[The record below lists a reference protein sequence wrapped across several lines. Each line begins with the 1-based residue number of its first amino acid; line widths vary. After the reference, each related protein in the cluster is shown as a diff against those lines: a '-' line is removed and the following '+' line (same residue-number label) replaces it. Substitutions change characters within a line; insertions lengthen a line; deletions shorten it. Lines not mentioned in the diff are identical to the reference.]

1 MKSFII
7 SFFLILIFIVFS
19 SSNRPNSSSYF
30 AYALKQVKKYNPD
43 RKDYVIVIDYR
54 KSIFSKRLYLLDMK
68 KKNIVLSSSVS
79 HAWKSGGLY
88 ARKFSNRIG
97 TNTSCM
103 GNFLTGS
110 SRYGKY
116 GYRMAVKG
124 LDRGVNDNAL
134 ERAIIFHSTRKMK
147 TKWSWGCFATPE
159 KVNKKIINV
168 TKNGVLVCV
177 IV

>member
-1 MKSFII
+1 MKSLIISIFFII
-7 SFFLILIFIVFS
+7 IFVLFS
-19 SSNRPNSSSYF
+19 STNRPNSSSYF
-30 AYALKQVKKYNPD
+30 AYANKQISKYNPD
-43 RKDYVIVIDYR
+43 RQDYVIVIDYR
-54 KSIFSKRLYLLDMK
+54 KSILSKRLYLLDMNS
-68 KKNIVLSSSVS
+68 KNIVLSSSVS

-88 ARKFSNRIG
+88 ATKFSNRIG
-97 TNTSCM
+97 TNISCR

-134 ERAIIFHSTRKMK
+134 ERAILFHSTKQMK

-159 KVNKKIINV
+159 KINKKIIDK